1 MCDRFRHLSAQS
13 LGFSEKAGAQQHFI
27 ELCAVLGV
35 PTPDHQSDYTFE
47 LATIKLGGDLGFADV
62 FKRQAF
68 GWENK
73 APGGDLKAAL
83 KQLKMYASALDN
95 PPLLIVSDRL
105 RIQIHTQFTGTPTVS
120 EEIWLKDLADPAVRE
135 RLRKCWTDPDFFK
148 PKLTSRDI
156 TQKAADAFASVAER
170 MREERHIAPERVS
183 HFLTQ
188 CLFCFFAEDVGL
200 LPEKLFDRLVSKQM
214 LPEKLRASLIELF
227 GKMRDGGLFGVDD
240 IPWFNGGLFKTIDVP
255 ELTPMDI
262 SALRNAATENWS
274 AIDVSIFGTLFER
287 GLNPKKR
294 SQLGAH
300 YTDSK
305 TIMRVIEPVVQ
316 RPLLAEWAEVKALI
330 QKDINRAINLKDDSA
345 AKKARRQA
353 EAHFQTWLE
362 RLKNYRL
369 LDPACGSGN
378 FLYLGLKT
386 LKDIELQTH
395 IEAESLGVQR
405 PVDMVTSACSAPWTW
420 SPAQPTCSALSL
432 TNTPPNSRASPS
444 GLASCNGACNT
455 ATTSNKTRCWSRS
468 IILRIGMR
476 FWRPSSLR
484 GDKREPKPPGRA
496 LTP

>member
-1 MCDRFRHLSAQS
+1 MTNMAPQS
-13 LGFSEKAGAQQHFI
+13 SSIPSNATTANLVHDFIEKWSPGGSNHGFSEKAGAQQHFI

-170 MREERHIAPERVS
+170 MREERHLAPERVS

-405 PVDMVTSACSAPWTW
+405 PVDMVTS
-420 SPAQPTCSALSL
+420 PANVLGIEL
-432 TNTPPNSRASPS
+432 
-444 GLASCNGACNT
+444 
-455 ATTSNKTRCWSRS
+455 
-468 IILRIGMR
+468 
-476 FWRPSSLR
+476 
-484 GDKREPKPPGRA
+484 DE
-496 LTP
+496 